1 MIIESLCRLH
11 SRGVASA
18 VSGNGAGRSP
28 KKTDT
33 LLEIARRFVSALAEF
48 RVSGREVLGEI
59 AQEEKRKSLKLAYS
73 IISAGQPE
81 ASVRSAFALAG
92 IGLKGSTLD
101 PREVEMLISGTKLA
115 LRQVHP
121 IAIMRMMTA
130 YIGFSCFEDTEKWLK
145 EKFGTRQASGRN
157 NDELIIP
164 GDLPEVILN
173 GTQSAGEI
181 DLAVRLAGPQLVAAA
196 CAGCPREAIE
206 RIKSAAYDDLGAIM
220 LEAEIAAA
228 RDRLSSD
235 ELADT
240 QNAFL
245 ELLGSVQTNSA
256 DLLAD
261 DDRRT
266 ETIDPLLVAEVS
278 GLVLELDEKLLRIV
292 SMSLDA
298 RTIADLIQAMEP
310 IAHDRLFSCLPGARG
325 KRILDALESAVPL
338 ATPELTRK
346 AQIFAQRVL
355 SEIAPK
361 GTSFRKP
368 LTLPAK
374 VRDLLSSILSRE

>member
-1 MIIESLCRLH
+1 MIIESLCRAH
-11 SRGVASA
+11 SRGIA
-18 VSGNGAGRSP
+18 AGFP
-28 KKTDT
+28 GHKTVTTSRKADT
-33 LLEIARRFVSALAEF
+33 LLEVAKRFVSAVAEF
-48 RVSGREVLGEI
+48 RNSGKEALAELAR
-59 AQEEKRKSLKLAYS
+59 EEKRKSLKLAYS

-92 IGLKGSTLD
+92 IGTKGSNLD
-101 PREVEMLISGTKLA
+101 PREVEMLISGTELT

-121 IAIMRMMTA
+121 IAISRMMTA
-130 YIGFSCFEDTEKWLK
+130 YAGFSCFEETERWLK
-145 EKFGTRQASGRN
+145 EKFGGKPANSRFME
-157 NDELIIP
+157 ELIIP
-164 GDLPEVILN
+164 GDLPEVVMN
-173 GTQSAGEI
+173 GSQSAGEI
-181 DLAVRLAGPQLVAAA
+181 SLAVRLAGPQLVAAA

-245 ELLGSVQTNSA
+245 ELLGSVQENSA
-256 DLLAD
+256 DLLGD
-261 DDRRT
+261 DDRRK
-266 ETIDPLLVAEVS
+266 ESIDPMLVADVS
-278 GLVLELDEKLLRIV
+278 GLVLELDEKLLRV
-292 SMSLDA
+292 VASSLDA
-298 RTIADLIQAMEP
+298 RTIADLIQTMEP

-325 KRILDALESAVPL
+325 KRILDALENAIPL

-355 SEIAPK
+355 SEIAPRG
-361 GTSFRKP
+361 GTFGRP

-374 VRDLLSSILSRE
+374 VRELLSSILSRE